1 MEENVH
7 ACCAGYCAGE
17 ERGEWKTYLRLLFAL
32 AMLVAGIVG
41 QHAGAAFFRHEVWRP
56 CWFALAWLP
65 VALPVAKEAW
75 EALRKGDAFN
85 EFTLMLLASLGA
97 FYIGEYP
104 EAVAVMLFYAVGE
117 MFQDKAVAKA
127 RGHIQSLLDVR
138 PRTATVRRGGRWM
151 AVAPETVEV
160 GEEIEVKAGE
170 RVPLDAVML
179 EGDASFNTAALTG
192 ESVPRRIGEGGEVLS
207 GMIPSDR
214 VVRLR
219 AVRAYTDSALSRIL
233 DMVQHA
239 ASRKAPTELFIR
251 RFARVYTPAV
261 TLFAALLV
269 VLPYVYSLLAPSF
282 VFDFHVWLYRA
293 LVFLV
298 ISCPCALVVS
308 IPLGYFGGIGAA
320 SRKGILFKGGNCL
333 DAITHVDTVVFDKT
347 GTLTRGV
354 FRVQEVRPVA
364 GTESGKLA
372 AWAAAAEAGSNH
384 PIARAVCGYAEGLG
398 LALPEVRDTEELA
411 GMGLRAATAEGELLV
426 GKAALLASR
435 GVDCPEEL
443 AMVPETIVAV
453 ALDGRY
459 LGCMLLADEP
469 KEDAAV
475 AVERLR
481 SLGIGQL
488 CVLSGDKSAL
498 VAKLAAQL
506 GIPASHG
513 DLMPEDK
520 VRYIEKLQHD
530 GAARVAFVGDG
541 LNDAPVLAVSG
552 VGIAM
557 GRLGSDV
564 AIEAADVVLQTDQ
577 PSEIADAIAI
587 ARRTRAIVWQNIVGA
602 IGVKLLVLLLGV
614 FGVATLWEAVFAD
627 VGVALLAVLNA
638 MRLLR
643 DKKAGAHAGSV
654 R

>member
-1 MEENVH
+1 M
-7 ACCAGYCAGE
+7 
-17 ERGEWKTYLRLLFAL
+17 
-32 AMLVAGIVG
+32 
-41 QHAGAAFFRHEVWRP
+41 
-56 CWFALAWLP
+56 
-65 VALPVAKEAW
+65 
-75 EALRKGDAFN
+75 
-85 EFTLMLLASLGA
+85 
-97 FYIGEYP
+97 
-104 EAVAVMLFYAVGE
+104 
-117 MFQDKAVAKA
+117 
-127 RGHIQSLLDVR
+127 
-138 PRTATVRRGGRWM
+138 
-151 AVAPETVEV
+151 
-160 GEEIEVKAGE
+160 
-170 RVPLDAVML
+170 
-179 EGDASFNTAALTG
+179 
-192 ESVPRRIGEGGEVLS
+192 
-207 GMIPSDR
+207 
-214 VVRLR
+214 
-219 AVRAYTDSALSRIL
+219 
-233 DMVQHA
+233 
-239 ASRKAPTELFIR
+239 
-251 RFARVYTPAV
+251 
-261 TLFAALLV
+261 
-269 VLPYVYSLLAPSF
+269 
-282 VFDFHVWLYRA
+282 
-293 LVFLV
+293 
-298 ISCPCALVVS
+298 
-308 IPLGYFGGIGAA
+308 
-320 SRKGILFKGGNCL
+320 
-333 DAITHVDTVVFDKT
+333 DTVVFDKT

-354 FRVQEVRPVA
+354 FRVQEVRPAA
-364 GTESGKLA
+364 GTESGMLA

-426 GKAALLASR
+426 GKVALLASR

-459 LGCMLLADEP
+459 LGSMLLADEP

-481 SLGIGQL
+481 LLGIGQL
-488 CVLSGDKSAL
+488 CILSGDKSAL

-506 GIPASHG
+506 GIPASLG

-520 VRYIEKLQHD
+520 VRHIEKLQQD

-557 GRLGSDV
+557 GGLGSDV

-577 PSEIADAIAI
+577 PSKIADAIAI

-643 DKKAGAHAGSV
+643 DKKADAHAGSV